1 MSGIAFVHP
10 AFLWG
15 LAALAVP
22 LLVHFLNR
30 RQTRKLDFSTL
41 RFFSAAAKRTSRMRR
56 LRRLLLLL
64 ARMALICVCVAI
76 FAKPYITRDPFSALR
91 NPDSEIFTFVDPTV
105 SMDYRDRGTPL
116 WRTAFDLLD
125 TLNKLLPPA
134 ARRFTYNEARA
145 EFVQEKAFARPPG
158 PFVRHGAAPLD
169 KMFVALSD
177 ARGGRAGMSL
187 LVMVSDFQ
195 DNISRILDTQLV
207 RCGNMPALCVS
218 VAPHSPWNC
227 GVRDAA
233 VSAGARSVVTVQVS
247 CLGKSLDSAGVTV
260 TAGGMRVGHAMVSA
274 KAGESCRVPVA
285 ITSDVQDPRGTVLLD
300 CDDPFP
306 DDNTFYFV
314 HGAQQAL
321 RVLVVGEPDE
331 SFPVSAAFS
340 SLGASQWSPV
350 VRPVRAV
357 TYNDIDSAAL
367 VVLCGVR
374 QLSPPLAA
382 LVHGPSPGRKA
393 ILFSPAT
400 DSASAG
406 LAGALL
412 PSGSRSALAIV
423 SDPTSRAIVLPD
435 TVSPLFK
442 GFRRL
447 KDADAAVNR
456 YCTGLPGGTL
466 MLLDNGK
473 PFATHLIDTSGNS
486 WVLLAAYIGRER
498 ENVAAALPLFTT
510 GLYVPLLDRL
520 ARYALSAIQKEPQ
533 VWVAGVP
540 RQNPYFGAARGALVF
555 DAGNRNISRW
565 SSQPQVAFDAPG
577 LYRIQ
582 PDGEPYYW
590 VAARIDSSETV
601 FAYRAPHV
609 PAAMASRVKFL
620 RADRFGAFVAARRS
634 GTFSPW
640 LWIACALL
648 LIAETLLWEKRQLP
662 AQTA

>member
-1 MSGIAFVHP
+1 
-10 AFLWG
+10 
-15 LAALAVP
+15 
-22 LLVHFLNR
+22 
-30 RQTRKLDFSTL
+30 
-41 RFFSAAAKRTSRMRR
+41 
-56 LRRLLLLL
+56 
-64 ARMALICVCVAI
+64 
-76 FAKPYITRDPFSALR
+76 
-91 NPDSEIFTFVDPTV
+91 
-105 SMDYRDRGTPL
+105 MDYRDRGVPL

-125 TLNKLLPPA
+125 TLNKSLPSA
-134 ARRFTYNEARA
+134 AHRFMYNEARA
-145 EFVQEKAFARPPG
+145 EFVQEKSFTRPSG

-169 KMFVALSD
+169 KMFAALANRRQPRSP
-177 ARGGRAGMSL
+177 L

-227 GVRDAA
+227 GVRDA
-233 VSAGARSVVTVQVS
+233 VMSAGVRSVVTVQVS
-247 CLGKSLDSAGVTV
+247 CVGKSLDNAGVTV
-260 TAGGMRVGHAMVSA
+260 MPGGMRVGHAEVSV

-314 HGAQQAL
+314 RGTQQAL

-374 QLSPPLAA
+374 QLSSPLAA
-382 LVHGPSPGRKA
+382 LVHGPSPERKA

-406 LAGALL
+406 LAEALL
-412 PSGSRSALAIV
+412 PSESRAPLAVV
-423 SDPTSRAIVLPD
+423 SDPTPRFIVLPD

-456 YCTGLPGGTL
+456 YCTPGLPGGAL
-466 MLLDNGK
+466 IFLDNGR

-486 WVLLAAYIGRER
+486 WVLLAAYIGRGR
-498 ENVAAALPLFTT
+498 ENVACRSPAVYHRAVRAPSRQACPLSHC
-510 GLYVPLLDRL
+510 RQS
-520 ARYALSAIQKEPQ
+520 RKN
-533 VWVAGVP
+533 P
-540 RQNPYFGAARGALVF
+540 RCGWRAFPDQTVFRRGARGARFRRGQQEYFAMVKPA
-555 DAGNRNISRW
+555 AGG
-565 SSQPQVAFDAPG
+565 VHHAPG

-590 VAARIDSSETV
+590 VAAGIDSSETV
-601 FAYRAPHV
+601 FAYRAPPV

-620 RADRFGAFVAARRS
+620 PADRFGAFIAARRS
-634 GTFSPW
+634 GTLLSPW
-640 LWIACALL
+640 LWIASAPSL
-648 LIAETLLWEKRQLP
+648 LIAETLLWEKRQVP
-662 AQTA
+662 AQTV